1 MKYKVTL
8 SSETDINNEEWIYVR
23 LYNDK
28 GSLQESKC
36 FYASEIEKAQ
46 QTYDDWIE
54 FLTINNDMWKKI
66 ELKSTI
72 IE

>member
-1 MKYKVTL
+1 MRYKVTL

-23 LYNDK
+23 IYNDK
-28 GSLQESKC
+28 GLIQESKC
-36 FYASEIEKAQ
+36 FLGSEIVEAQ
-46 QTYDDWIE
+46 QTYDNWVE
-54 FLTINNDMWKKI
+54 FLTTNDDLRKKV